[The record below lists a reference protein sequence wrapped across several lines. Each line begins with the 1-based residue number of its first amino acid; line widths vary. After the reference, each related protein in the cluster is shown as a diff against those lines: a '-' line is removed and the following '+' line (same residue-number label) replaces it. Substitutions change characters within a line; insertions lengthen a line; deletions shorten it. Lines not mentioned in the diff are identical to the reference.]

1 VRSAAA
7 ITAVFRLSAILTP
20 ALSLRG
26 RGSSARLGLAVAV
39 LLSLAR
45 PGATD
50 AGIADQIGAT
60 FGLMVQDIADAFPH
74 VEGLVAMVQG
84 EQLFIALNVRDAMQP
99 GQELVVFRKG
109 EVFRHPLNQRPLGRF
124 EDILGHAQVKRI
136 YPDFAEAAY
145 VPIEGKPPVRAE
157 DGVRITRGRIRVA
170 VTPVVDLTSLRA
182 DLRRVP
188 FMLALGLEQTK
199 RFQAVD
205 SSVVQDQLLNSQTRP
220 EQLFIEPDRAV
231 SLGRPLE
238 IAGWLVPVLMERRGA
253 QYLDVTWISA
263 ATGRALLSR
272 RLSLVRGLEA
282 AGEPRF
288 PWEPR
293 VQD

>member
-1 VRSAAA
+1 MLV
-7 ITAVFRLSAILTP
+7 
-20 ALSLRG
+20 ALALIVL
-26 RGSSARLGLAVAV
+26 LGLASAGP
-39 LLSLAR
+39 AR
-45 PGATD
+45 

-60 FGLMVQDIADAFPH
+60 FGLLVQEIADAFPP
-74 VEGLVAMVQG
+74 VDGLVASVQG
-84 EQLFIALNVRDAMQP
+84 EQVFLVLNVRDGIQA
-99 GQELVVFRKG
+99 GQELTVFRKG
-109 EVFRHPLNQRPLGRF
+109 EVFRHPMSQRAMGRF
-124 EDILGHAQVKRI
+124 EDILGHAQVRRV
-136 YPDFAEAAY
+136 YPEFAEAAY
-145 VPIEGKPPVRAE
+145 VPLEGKPAVRAE

-170 VTPVVDLTSLRA
+170 VTPVVDLTASRV

-205 SSVVQDQLLNSQTRP
+205 SSMVQDQLLNARTRP

-231 SLGRPLE
+231 ALGRPLE

-253 QYLDVTWISA
+253 QYLDVTWVSA

-293 VQD
+293 LRD